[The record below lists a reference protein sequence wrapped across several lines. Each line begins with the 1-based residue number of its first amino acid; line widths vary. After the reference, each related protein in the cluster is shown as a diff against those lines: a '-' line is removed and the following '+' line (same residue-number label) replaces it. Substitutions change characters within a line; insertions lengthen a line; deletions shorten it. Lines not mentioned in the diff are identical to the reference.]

1 MGRRRQKHKG
11 RKRPK
16 HWHRGAGEARRWA
29 VLRLPDV
36 GSGADP
42 TSGAPQPRNRRKGAT
57 P

>member
-1 MGRRRQKHKG
+1 VTRRQKHKG

-29 VLRLPDV
+29 ALRLPEV

-42 TSGAPQPRNRRKGAT
+42 TTGAPQPRGRKKGAT